1 MKRFDNIVSEATVD
15 TNSKDYKQGYE
26 DAIRAFKE
34 MMEQAKNGNMPNS
47 GGSGSG
53 SGGSG
58 SGGDSGQQGPM
69 PKKLADDAKKE
80 AMKNG
85 AKQSQGQKP
94 GQGQSGQGQSGQ
106 SRDDETAPGKN
117 QGVVRPEDCGGGSGL
132 KDTPSQAGG
141 VIDKKDGD
149 NMAQQEGYEKQ
160 GGSEA
165 GVESDWEKDAMKAA
179 DSIQKKAGSS
189 PAYEKWAS
197 RIKSMNRPTTDWKKT
212 LRKVVGR
219 CLSDEDKR
227 QAYANKNT
235 LVAQSRIA
243 RTDKDK
249 YDALSTIVVFIDT
262 SGSMDNSYKQ
272 ECLEEIYHVANQK
285 KATKILIIPFDTEPK
300 DFIVINNI
308 QKLKQDIQRGLVYLK
323 GGGGTDLKKCWDLF
337 KTDKRFK
344 GQCFELVMIFTD
356 GALQQLKRLPRSMQ
370 HLVWVIDKDP
380 SWEIQYKDSATYRVD
395 LGDKNAHK
403 KV

>member
-34 MMEQAKNGNMPNS
+34 MMKQAKKGNMPNS

-53 SGGSG
+53 SGG
-58 SGGDSGQQGPM
+58 DSGQQAPM
-69 PKKLADDAKKE
+69 PGKLLDDAKKE

-85 AKQSQGQKP
+85 ANP
-94 GQGQSGQGQSGQ
+94 GQGQQGQGQ

-117 QGVVRPEDCGGGSGL
+117 QGVVRPEDCQGGSGL

-141 VIDKKDGD
+141 VINKKDGD
-149 NMAQQEGYEKQ
+149 KMAEQEGYEKQ

-212 LRKVVGR
+212 LRKVIGR

-235 LVAQSRIA
+235 LIAQSRIA

-272 ECLEEIYHVANQK
+272 ECLEEVYHVANQK
-285 KATKILIIPFDTEPK
+285 KATKLLIIPFDTEPK
-300 DFIVINNI
+300 DFIVINNV

-344 GQCFELVMIFTD
+344 GQCFELVMVFTD

>member
-1 MKRFDNIVSEATVD
+1 MKRFNMFSEATVD
-15 TNSKDYKQGYE
+15 TNSKDYKQGYD
-26 DAIRAFKE
+26 DAIKAFKE
-34 MMEQAKNGNMPNS
+34 MMKQAKKGNTPNS
-47 GGSGSG
+47 GGSDGSN
-53 SGGSG
+53 S
-58 SGGDSGQQGPM
+58 SGQQAPM
-69 PKKLADDAKKE
+69 PGKLLDDAKKE

-85 AKQSQGQKP
+85 ANP
-94 GQGQSGQGQSGQ
+94 GQGQQGQGQ

-117 QGVVRPEDCGGGSGL
+117 QGVVRPEDCQGGSGL

-141 VIDKKDGD
+141 VINKKDGD
-149 NMAQQEGYEKQ
+149 KMAEQEGYEKQ

-235 LVAQSRIA
+235 LIAQSRIA

-272 ECLEEIYHVANQK
+272 ECLEEVYHVANQK
-285 KATKILIIPFDTEPK
+285 KATKLLIIPFDTEPK
-300 DFIVINNI
+300 DFIVINNV
-308 QKLKQDIQRGLVYLK
+308 QKLKQDIQRGLVHLE

-403 KV
+403 RT

>member
-1 MKRFDNIVSEATVD
+1 MKRFNTILAEATVD
-15 TNSKDYKQGYE
+15 TNSKDYKQGYD
-26 DAIRAFKE
+26 DAIKAFKE
-34 MMEQAKNGNMPNS
+34 MMKQAKKGNMPNS
-47 GGSGSG
+47 SGSG
-53 SGGSG
+53 SSG
-58 SGGDSGQQGPM
+58 SSGQQAPM
-69 PKKLADDAKKE
+69 PGKLLDDIKKE

-85 AKQSQGQKP
+85 TNP
-94 GQGQSGQGQSGQ
+94 GQGQKQDQGQGQ

-117 QGVVRPEDCGGGSGL
+117 QGVVRPEDCQGGSGL
-132 KDTPSQAGG
+132 NDTPSQAGG

-149 NMAQQEGYEKQ
+149 KMAEQEGYEKQ

-197 RIKSMNRPTTDWKKT
+197 KIKSMNRPTTDWKKT

-235 LVAQSRIA
+235 LVAQGRIA

-262 SGSMDNSYKQ
+262 SGSMDDSYKQ
-272 ECLEEIYHVANQK
+272 ECLEEVYHVANQK
-285 KATKILIIPFDTEPK
+285 KATKLLLIPFDTEPK

-308 QKLKQDIQRGLVYLK
+308 QKLKQDIQRGLVHLK
-323 GGGGTDLKKCWDLF
+323 GGGGTNLKRCWDLF

-344 GQCFELVMIFTD
+344 GACFELVMIFTD

-403 KV
+403 RT